1 MAVGMIRRRKFM
13 VVMAGTAALAGDVAM
28 MVLAQQALA
37 RAPDEMPRV
46 VVLLVGEE
54 ADPAAPAFRAGFEQ
68 GMRAGGWTA
77 GVNVRLDYRWAGTD
91 RPQRATAA
99 AAEIAG
105 LKPTVIVTVGAAV
118 TLAMQRATST
128 IPIVFSLVSDP
139 IAQGLVSNLAHP
151 GGNIT
156 GFSIF
161 EPGMGGKWLDLL
173 KKMVPHTARVA
184 VMFNPVISP
193 VNELFQ
199 RSVEEAARSFDVEV
213 TRAPVYDDGE
223 IEAVLEQ
230 FAGAP
235 NGALPV
241 PSDAFTAFRSKMI
254 VALAGKYR
262 LPAIYAFRRFVDD
275 GGLAGYGID
284 IDEQIRSA
292 ASYAD
297 RIIKGVKPGDLPV
310 QQPTKYTLVINL
322 NSAKML
328 GLEIPPNVLA
338 LADEVIE

>member
-1 MAVGMIRRRKFM
+1 MAIGVRRRTFM
-13 VVMAGTAALAGDVAM
+13 TMLVGAATLAGDVIVWA
-28 MVLAQQALA
+28 AQQVPA
-37 RAPDEMPRV
+37 RAPDEQPRV
-46 VVLLVGEE
+46 MFLSVGEE
-54 ADPAAPAFRAGFEQ
+54 GDPAIRNAVVAFEQ
-68 GMRAGGWTA
+68 WMRAAGWAA
-77 GVNVRLDYRWAGTD
+77 GVNIRLDYRWAGTD
-91 RPQRATAA
+91 QQRATAA
-99 AAEIAG
+99 AAEIAA
-105 LKPTVIVTVGAAV
+105 LRPTVILTAGAAV

-173 KKMVPHTARVA
+173 KKIAPHTARVA

-199 RSVEEAARSFDVEV
+199 RSVEDAARSFDIEV
-213 TRAPVYDDGE
+213 TRAPVHDDRE

-230 FAGAP
+230 FGLAQ
-235 NGALPV
+235 NSALLL

-262 LPAIYAFRRFVDD
+262 LPAIYAYRRFVDD
-275 GGLAGYGID
+275 GGLVSYGID
-284 IDEQIRSA
+284 LDEHLRSA
-292 ASYAD
+292 ASYVD
-297 RIIKGVKPGDLPV
+297 RIIKGAKPGDLPV

-322 NSAKML
+322 NEFIRMYSRSL
-328 GLEIPPNVLA
+328 TR
-338 LADEVIE
+338 